1 MNKKRTTKL
10 LCLHRLTAKMSVNMG
25 NREKRKC
32 IVLLSFSLVPR
43 LKTQGF

>member
-10 LCLHRLTAKMSVNMG
+10 LCLHRLITKMSVNMG
-25 NREKRKC
+25 NHEKRKS
-32 IVLLSFSLVPR
+32 IVLLSFLLVPR